1 MKLKEH
7 LIWTLDNETGGG
19 NDNTDTTK
27 GDYDDTTINNIDD
40 DTKGSSD
47 IDNGTGGE
55 NGNVDTTKG
64 NNDENTTEGVKKSI
78 EEGSDMALMNDL
90 FSTTEEGG
98 NGIEWGPD
106 IDNELTV
113 YLFTLM
119 YWTTFHLIISNV
131 API

>member
-1 MKLKEH
+1 MGPKSEEKIDDTTEGGSH
-7 LIWTLDNETGGG
+7 EIKRTSDIDNETGGG
-19 NDNTDTTK
+19 FDNTDTTK
-27 GDYDDTTINNIDD
+27 GDYDDTTINNMDD
-40 DTKGSSD
+40 DTTGGVNHKIEGDSD

-98 NGIEWGPD
+98 NGIE
-106 IDNELTV
+106 
-113 YLFTLM
+113 
-119 YWTTFHLIISNV
+119 
-131 API
+131 